1 MITIPTL
8 FSPFPLPHSRACL
21 PDRRRGRGESVF
33 ICSAMKHIRAK
44 LHCNKYQIRDQ
55 NKLFWLKAD
64 CGLVTARHKPLSLRL
79 LPIGCQQAIF
89 YFLALVLGYIFGT
102 FQSPQTAPWATNG
115 LKEFSNEST
124 LSITQARTNRL
135 NDNCLANCGQRLNL
149 LGVYLVIEL
158 RSKHFYLCA
167 TNFL

>member
-1 MITIPTL
+1 
-8 FSPFPLPHSRACL
+8 
-21 PDRRRGRGESVF
+21 
-33 ICSAMKHIRAK
+33 MKHIRAK